1 FIQQSQLNVS
11 YLPHSLTVL
20 ENAAII
26 LGEHEMRNQRA
37 TDILKGLSYNCSYYR
52 KAAFS
57 LTVVG
62 ICFLS
67 QRTILIYQKEMSF
80 IISM

>member
-1 FIQQSQLNVS
+1 I
-11 YLPHSLTVL
+11 PHSLTVL

-37 TDILKGLSYNCSYYR
+37 TVILKGLSYSCSYYR
-52 KAAFS
+52 KKYFS
-57 LTVVG
+57 LTIVG

-67 QRTILIYQKEMSF
+67 QRTILMYHKEMSF

>member
-1 FIQQSQLNVS
+1 
-11 YLPHSLTVL
+11 
-20 ENAAII
+20 
-26 LGEHEMRNQRA
+26 MRNQRA
-37 TDILKGLSYNCSYYR
+37 TLILKGLSYSCSYYR
-52 KAAFS
+52 KKYFS
-57 LTVVG
+57 LTIVG